1 MWPVE
6 PLKCTAWQ
14 TVKKS
19 ESYNMIL
26 KSKPTQIECNI
37 KPILNSCLHLQSIT
51 LLPVL
56 RRSVWKEQQQRPQSL
71 LPEIRASQRKV
82 KKAGKQNV
90 ILGLVRWLEATS
102 LQNTTWVRCT
112 RSYEGRREPACSSCS
127 LTSTRVPTQ
136 EHLSTLSLTLIYTLI
151 NTHACTHAQLI
162 N

>member
-26 KSKPTQIECNI
+26 KSKPIQIECNI
-37 KPILNSCLHLQSIT
+37 KPILNSCLHLQSIS

-56 RRSVWKEQQQRPQSL
+56 RRGVWKEQQQRPQSL

-82 KKAGKQNV
+82 RKAGKPRSP
-90 ILGLVRWLEATS
+90 LLLKTS
-102 LQNTTWVRCT
+102 FWGWWDDSRQLASKNTTWVRCT
-112 RSYEGRREPACSSCS
+112 RSYEDHMKEGGNQLAQVVPWRPHGCPHK
-127 LTSTRVPTQ
+127 STCP
-136 EHLSTLSLTLIYTLI
+136 HCHSHSYT
-151 NTHACTHAQLI
+151 HS
-162 N
+162 